1 MNFTPTMTPDMLRAL
16 VIKFVE
22 SKDYKFKGE
31 RYGSDWEFAHDVM
44 KDFCRFIGMDIVIPD
59 APEITAEERQQMNE
73 QRSRVLVDLLPYVET
88 VFGMKYSQA
97 AATLYGWNEKVS
109 K

>member
-22 SKDYKFKGE
+22 SKDYKDQDEWF
-31 RYGSDWEFAHDVM
+31 GSDWDFAQGVM
-44 KDFCRFIGMDIVIPD
+44 QDFCRFIGMDIVIPD
-59 APEITAEERQQMNE
+59 APEITDDERQQANE
-73 QRSRVLVDLLPYVET
+73 TRSRMLVDLLPYVET
-88 VFGMKYSQA
+88 IYGMKYR
-97 AATLYGWNEKVS
+97 KRD

>member
-22 SKDYKFKGE
+22 SKDYKDEDEWF
-31 RYGSDWEFAHDVM
+31 GSDWDFAQGVM

-59 APEITAEERQQMNE
+59 APEIAAEERNEMNE

-88 VFGMKYSQA
+88 VYGMKYKKQ
-97 AATLYGWNEKVS
+97 N
-109 K
+109 

>member
-22 SKDYKFKGE
+22 SKDYKDEDEWF
-31 RYGSDWEFAHDVM
+31 GSDWDFAKGVM
-44 KDFCRFIGMDIVIPD
+44 QDFCRFIGMDIVIPD
-59 APEITAEERQQMNE
+59 APEITDDERQQANE
-73 QRSRVLVDLLPYVET
+73 TRSRMLVDLLPYVET
-88 VFGMKYSQA
+88 IYGMKYR
-97 AATLYGWNEKVS
+97 KRD